1 MNPLQETQFWSLGLE
16 DLLENV
22 MTTHSS
28 TLALVIL
35 RTYDPGGLQSMGS
48 QRVGHDLATKLQQ
61 PQQTNDYL
69 VCILFWIWLHRQLVF
84 NSLGNWKHFFFFFK
98 IQVYLRRIQTLSLV
112 KEKKIDNTFDVFI
125 GRKTEW
131 NVNWAGTFHASFLH
145 ERCSESSSCIFKP
158 LVESIIVAHAA
169 TLELFWK
176 YIQNIIR
183 VLSTLCQVTHI
194 HNTTQLFQHGD
205 KYMCNLCTSHSVK
218 KKKFYH

>member
-1 MNPLQETQFWSLGLE
+1 MVTQAISFQLFGKLE
-16 DLLENV
+16 
-22 MTTHSS
+22 
-28 TLALVIL
+28 AL
-35 RTYDPGGLQSMGS
+35 
-48 QRVGHDLATKLQQ
+48 
-61 PQQTNDYL
+61 
-69 VCILFWIWLHRQLVF
+69 
-84 NSLGNWKHFFFFFK
+84 FFFFK

-218 KKKFYH
+218 KKKVLSLTHYYILISLFAML